1 MTSLPPSPTPEAE
14 AAPHPGSFPWAILAT
29 VLVLLGA
36 LEGHLLAALLAGLLV
51 HQLVLKLAK
60 RWRAPRARLWAAAL
74 LGGLVIVGLS
84 VMTIGLIAL
93 LDGANGLTGLMQTA
107 TQVIQQFRSSL
118 PTWIGEHLPE
128 AAALQSSLGHW
139 VQQHS
144 ASLQTLGRHTLEEL
158 VRIFLGMVLGAL
170 IALAEQH
177 PVQERSWLHAQI
189 CHQARAVAEAF
200 DRVVFAQVKIS
211 LVNTLLTAIF
221 LFVALPLFGI
231 YLPFAKTLVLLTFL
245 MGLLPVVGNLISNTI
260 IVLMGLSLSM
270 GVATAALVFL
280 ILIHKLEYFLNARIV
295 GHEIEAKTW
304 EILLAMLIS
313 EAFLGMPGVIL
324 APITYAYLKHELKIT
339 GWL

>member
-1 MTSLPPSPTPEAE
+1 MTSLPSSSTPEA
-14 AAPHPGSFPWAILAT
+14 ALRPGSFPWAILAT

-74 LGGLVIVGLS
+74 LGALVIVGLS
-84 VMTIGLIAL
+84 VLTIGLIAL

-118 PTWIGEHLPE
+118 PAWIGEHLPQ
-128 AAALQSSLGHW
+128 ADALQSSLGHW
-139 VQQHS
+139 AQQHS
-144 ASLQTLGRHTLEEL
+144 ASLQTLGRHTLEGL
-158 VRIFLGMVLGAL
+158 VRVFLGMVLGAL
-170 IALAEQH
+170 IALAEQR

-231 YLPFAKTLVLLTFL
+231 HLPFAKTLVLLTFL
-245 MGLLPVVGNLISNTI
+245 MGLLPVVGNLISNTA
-260 IVLMGLSLSM
+260 IVLMGLSLSI

-280 ILIHKLEYFLNARIV
+280 ILVHKLEYFLNARIV
-295 GHEIEAKTW
+295 GHEIEAQAW
-304 EILLAMLIS
+304 EILLVMLIS

-324 APITYAYLKHELKIT
+324 APIAYAYLKRELKTI